1 MSDYVLAPAAARD
14 LEEIWEYIAED
25 SLDAA
30 DRWLAKLERAMHL
43 LADNPDI
50 GHTRKDLTDKP
61 VLFWPVGRYLT
72 IYRDDRRQPIEVV
85 RVLSAYRDVS
95 GIL

>member
-1 MSDYVLAPAAARD
+1 MGEYILAPAAQRD
-14 LEEIWEYIAED
+14 LEEIWEFIAAD

-30 DRWLAKLERAMHL
+30 DRWVDKLEKAMDL
-43 LADNPDI
+43 LADIPTF

-61 VLFWPVGRYLT
+61 VLFWSVGRYL
-72 IYRDDRRQPIEVV
+72 IIFRPEKQLLEIV

-95 GIL
+95 RLL